1 MRNLDIQGE
10 FMVRRYFIA
19 TGTVSILLLA
29 VVFAFVWSASDAQAA
44 VSQGGPY
51 EKTFTS
57 QCPGGTVEVWHPGG
71 FDSGSPSVT
80 VTGTYSAYGK
90 QRHSAHFIAVST
102 APGCSSAMFESVI
115 VIGRTSVPDNGSPT
129 PIPPSAT
136 PPSILR
142 IQNTETGEYLY
153 RPNGAPITDG
163 AALERSQGSFDDED
177 EDSFEKTGQ
186 RTCIGGFYY
195 SGLRKNGQYSRS
207 SCMTE
212 SKAQELGW
220 DKLEGVK
227 ATTIKPDSDERMSEL
242 QRGKAGFKYRMSS
255 GLSTGC
261 LLPTDPRPSW
271 ASSTNEESCI
281 VP

>member
-1 MRNLDIQGE
+1 
-10 FMVRRYFIA
+10 MVRRYFIA

-44 VSQGGPY
+44 DQGETY
-51 EKTFTS
+51 SKTFTS

-90 QRHSAHFIAVST
+90 ERHSDHFIAVST
-102 APGCSSAMFESVI
+102 GLGCSSAMFESVI
-115 VIGRTSVPDNGSPT
+115 VIERTSVPDNGSPT

-163 AALERSQGSFDDED
+163 AALERTQGSVVVSNIPGVDP
-177 EDSFEKTGQ
+177 SFEQTGQ
-186 RTCIGGFYY
+186 GTCIGGFYY
-195 SGLRKNGQYSRS
+195 SGLNENGQYSRS
-207 SCMTE
+207 RCMTE
-212 SKAQELGW
+212 SEAQESGW
-220 DKLEGVK
+220 TSDNVEGLS
-227 ATTIKPDSDERMSEL
+227 ASTTEPVVEERISEL
-242 QRGKAGFKYRMSS
+242 QRGKPGTIYTLNKPNSPVRW
-255 GLSTGC
+255 TGC
-261 LLPTDPRPSW
+261 LLPTDPAPAWPSQW
-271 ASSTNEESCI
+271 TTTEPCT
-281 VP
+281 VQ